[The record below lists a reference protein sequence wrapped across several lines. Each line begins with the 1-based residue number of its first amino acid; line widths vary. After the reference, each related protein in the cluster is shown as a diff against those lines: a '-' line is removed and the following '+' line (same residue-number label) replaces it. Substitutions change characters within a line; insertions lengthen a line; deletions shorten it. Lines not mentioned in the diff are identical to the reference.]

1 MSNIVY
7 GIERGK
13 GKSTRAIYLSEYFN
27 SPILVLTSNC
37 RENILSLARKLGIT
51 IPTPITVTELGRIGK
66 HIDNYIVDEADAVL
80 SSLVTMASGGCVNNP
95 SAMFVTPNVKI

>member
-7 GIERGK
+7 AVERGK
-13 GKSTRAIYLSEYFN
+13 GKSTRAIYLSEYFD
-27 SPILVLTSNC
+27 SPILVPTSDC
-37 RENILSLARKLGIT
+37 RENILALARKLGAT
-51 IPTPITVTELGRIGK
+51 IPTPITVTELGRIGN

-80 SSLVTMASGGCVNNP
+80 SSLVAMASVGCVNNP

>member
-7 GIERGK
+7 GVERGK

-27 SPILVLTSNC
+27 SPILVPTSDY
-37 RENILSLARKLGIT
+37 RENILALARRLGVT

-80 SSLVTMASGGCVNNP
+80 SSLVAVASAGCVNNP
-95 SAMFVTPNVKI
+95 AAMFVTPNVKI

>member
-7 GIERGK
+7 DIERGK

-27 SPILVLTSNC
+27 SPILVPTSDC
-37 RENILSLARKLGIT
+37 REYILALARKLGVT

-80 SSLVTMASGGCVNNP
+80 SSLVAMASAGCVNNP
-95 SAMFVTPNVKI
+95 AAMFVTPNVKI

>member
-51 IPTPITVTELGRIGK
+51 IPTPITVTELGRIGN